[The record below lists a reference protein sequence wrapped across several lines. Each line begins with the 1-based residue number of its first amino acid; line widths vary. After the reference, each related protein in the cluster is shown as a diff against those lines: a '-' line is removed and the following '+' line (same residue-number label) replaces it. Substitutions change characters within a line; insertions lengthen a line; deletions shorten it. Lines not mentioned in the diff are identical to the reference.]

1 MTAVVAHTAFA
12 GPAYRTLFPDW
23 SRPRPLSFFFLEE
36 LLEARA
42 ASTFPTGAEEPDED
56 VNIYLAD
63 LLTRAALRSGL
74 GDAAFG
80 SIPQWQ
86 PPAKALGRRARAH
99 WYLRQGE
106 HRLLYLGLFARGE
119 AHRRRARLWG
129 MTEEETRRRD
139 MVCGRACY
147 EAAAA
152 LLEHGD
158 APDGL
163 AATCARI
170 ARHFH
175 RYVEVLTALGT
186 GRWDLG
192 ARLSDRQ
199 LATLMQVG
207 DSAADAGTPRDAGTP
222 PDTDDGTGA
231 MDAFLDTLGRYR
243 RRPDAG
249 LRGELLNRARRAG
262 VDPGFMDSPAG

>member
-1 MTAVVAHTAFA
+1 MTAVVTHTAFT
-12 GPAYRTLFPDW
+12 GPTYRTLFPDW

-63 LLTRAALRSGL
+63 LLTRAALRSDP

-80 SIPQWQ
+80 SIPQWC

-119 AHRRRARLWG
+119 ARRRRARLWG
-129 MTEEETRRRD
+129 MTEEETNRRD
-139 MVCGRACY
+139 LVCGRACY

-163 AATCARI
+163 ALTCARI
-170 ARHFH
+170 ARHFQ

-207 DSAADAGTPRDAGTP
+207 DPA
-222 PDTDDGTGA
+222 PDTDAPREPDDGPGA

-243 RRPDAG
+243 RRPGAG
-249 LRGELLNRARRAG
+249 LRRELLIRARRAG
-262 VDPGFMDSPAG
+262 VDPGFMDAQAG